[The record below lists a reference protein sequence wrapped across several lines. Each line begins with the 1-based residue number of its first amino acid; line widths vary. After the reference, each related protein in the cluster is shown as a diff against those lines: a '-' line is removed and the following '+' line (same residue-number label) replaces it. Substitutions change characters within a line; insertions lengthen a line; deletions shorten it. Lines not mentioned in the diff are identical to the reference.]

1 MSPSLLCLLSPLL
14 LPLLATTG
22 NSISLSIIMV
32 ICNDKKYNPDA
43 EDKYDIELNELAVE
57 YSTLPDA
64 LATIKDR
71 KPSQDSSLDSIKG
84 IKELTKDPTPI
95 PFPPPPQF
103 CNGLSGGQ
111 IQLVCSSNT
120 KLKILLVMASVSII
134 SSIAFGVLSISL
146 YYGKKAETT
155 NPDDPACDN
164 LVAKLELSL
173 KAIADLSQAL
183 ANFTRLPQD
192 STSNSDNAVDESWIS
207 SPKYSWA

>member
-14 LPLLATTG
+14 LPLLATIG
-22 NSISLSIIMV
+22 NSIFLSIIMV

-71 KPSQDSSLDSIKG
+71 KPSRDSSLDSIKG

-103 CNGLSGGQ
+103 FNGLSGGQ

-120 KLKILLVMASVSII
+120 KLKILLVMASVGIV
-134 SSIAFGVLSISL
+134 SSIVFGVLNVSL
-146 YYGKKAETT
+146 Y
-155 NPDDPACDN
+155 
-164 LVAKLELSL
+164 
-173 KAIADLSQAL
+173 
-183 ANFTRLPQD
+183 
-192 STSNSDNAVDESWIS
+192 
-207 SPKYSWA
+207 